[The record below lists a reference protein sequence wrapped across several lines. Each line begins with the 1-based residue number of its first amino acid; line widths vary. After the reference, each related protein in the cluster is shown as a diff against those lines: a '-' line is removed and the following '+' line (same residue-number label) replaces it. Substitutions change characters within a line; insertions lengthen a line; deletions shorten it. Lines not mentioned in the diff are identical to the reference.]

1 MKRYLDMLQAL
12 TVRQQITG
20 AVGLAII
27 ALIMTTMIRM
37 ATTPTMALLYA
48 GLDPTAAGE
57 VVTALDQE
65 GVPFEVRGNSIYVPQ
80 HSRDQLRMVLAG
92 QSLPTPSTE
101 GYELLDRLDGFS
113 TTSEMF
119 SVTYWR
125 AKEGELS
132 RTLMTIPGIRAA
144 RVHIGTGQ
152 RTAFVRSDEKRTAS
166 VTVTAPAGLDAS
178 QVKAVRFLTALA
190 VPNLNSEDVAVIDTA
205 RGLLTAEAGAMGA
218 PSIDENA
225 RAQSLEADI
234 LRLVEARVG
243 MGNARVNVSME
254 LGRRHEEIAERAVD
268 PASQVVMSR
277 MTEADQSTERGS
289 NRAVTVASDLP
300 DGEAEG
306 ADESSESSMTREE
319 VNFAVTTTDR
329 RIELLPGSVER
340 MSIAV
345 LLDQK
350 LDEEGLPVERSPEEI
365 DDLRL
370 LVEAAAGVN
379 PARGDIVTIRSM
391 PFDRTFAELPQESAG
406 MLGDIPLMRFAE
418 LGVLAVTLLLF
429 GLMVVK
435 PVLSPSRGGAA
446 DDAAALMIADGSEA
460 AMELAAQDPVA
471 MLRDASAERPDAA
484 ATLLNA
490 WLEEE
495 AA

>member
-12 TVRQQITG
+12 SVRQQITG
-20 AVGLAII
+20 VIGIAVV
-27 ALIMTTMIRM
+27 ALIMVTMIRM
-37 ATTPTMALLYA
+37 ATTPRMALLYA
-48 GLDPTAAGE
+48 GLDSTAAGE

-65 GVPFEVRGNSIYVPQ
+65 GVIFEVRGNSIYVQ
-80 HSRDQLRMVLAG
+80 QNSRDQLRMVLAG

-190 VPNLNSEDVAVIDTA
+190 VPNLHSEDVAVIDTA
-205 RGLLTAEAGAMGA
+205 RGLLTSESHAMGA

-225 RAQSLEADI
+225 RAQALEADI

-254 LGRRHEEIAERAVD
+254 LGRRREEIAERAVD
-268 PASQVVMSR
+268 PESQVVMSR
-277 MTEADQSTERGS
+277 MTEADQSSERGS
-289 NRAVTVASDLP
+289 NRALTVASDLP

-306 ADESSESSMTREE
+306 ADESSESSTTREE

-350 LDEEGLPVERSPEEI
+350 LDEEGVPIETSPEDIE
-365 DDLRL
+365 DLRL
-370 LVEAAAGVN
+370 LVEAAAGIN
-379 PARGDIVTIRSM
+379 PARGDVVTIRSM
-391 PFDRTFAELPQESAG
+391 PFDRSFADIPAESSG
-406 MLGDIPLMRFAE
+406 LMGDLPLMRLAE

-435 PVLSPSRGGAA
+435 PVLTSSGSANMN
-446 DDAAALMIADGSEA
+446 DTLLLADGTNPASGSA
-460 AMELAAQDPVA
+460 SQDPIA

-484 ATLLNA
+484 AALLNA

>member
-20 AVGLAII
+20 AIGLAVV

-37 ATTPTMALLYA
+37 ATTPSMALLYA

-65 GVPFEVRGNSIYVPQ
+65 GTPFEVRGNSIYVPQ

-205 RGLLTAEAGAMGA
+205 RGLLTADAGAMGA
-218 PSIDENA
+218 PSIDEGA

-243 MGNARVNVSME
+243 MGNARVSVSME
-254 LGRRHEEIAERAVD
+254 LGRRREEIAERAVD

-277 MTEADQSTERGS
+277 TTEADQSTERGT

-319 VNFAVTTTDR
+319 VSFA
-329 RIELLPGSVER
+329 
-340 MSIAV
+340 
-345 LLDQK
+345 
-350 LDEEGLPVERSPEEI
+350 
-365 DDLRL
+365 
-370 LVEAAAGVN
+370 
-379 PARGDIVTIRSM
+379 
-391 PFDRTFAELPQESAG
+391 
-406 MLGDIPLMRFAE
+406 
-418 LGVLAVTLLLF
+418 
-429 GLMVVK
+429 
-435 PVLSPSRGGAA
+435 
-446 DDAAALMIADGSEA
+446 
-460 AMELAAQDPVA
+460 
-471 MLRDASAERPDAA
+471 
-484 ATLLNA
+484 
-490 WLEEE
+490 
-495 AA
+495 

>member
-1 MKRYLDMLQAL
+1 MKRYLELLQAL
-12 TVRQQITG
+12 SVRQQITG
-20 AVGLAII
+20 VIGIAVV
-27 ALIMTTMIRM
+27 ALIMVTMIRM
-37 ATTPTMALLYA
+37 ATTPRMALLYA
-48 GLDPTAAGE
+48 GLDSTAAGE

-65 GVPFEVRGNSIYVPQ
+65 GVIFEVRGNSIYVPQ
-80 HSRDQLRMVLAG
+80 SSRDQLRMVLAG

-190 VPNLNSEDVAVIDTA
+190 VPNLHSEDVAVIDTA
-205 RGLLTAEAGAMGA
+205 RGLLTAESNAMGA

-225 RAQSLEADI
+225 RAQALEADI

-254 LGRRHEEIAERAVD
+254 LGRRREEIAERAVD

-277 MTEADQSTERGS
+277 MTEADQSSERGS

-300 DGEAEG
+300 DGEAQG
-306 ADESSESSMTREE
+306 ADEQSESSTTREE

-350 LDEEGLPVERSPEEI
+350 LDEEGVPIETSPEEI
-365 DDLRL
+365 EDLRL

-379 PARGDIVTIRSM
+379 PARGDVVTIRSM
-391 PFDRTFAELPQESAG
+391 PFDRTFADVPVENAG
-406 MLGDIPLMRFAE
+406 LMGDLPLMRLAE

-435 PVLSPSRGGAA
+435 PVLTSSGSAA
-446 DDAAALMIADGSEA
+446 AMDGTLLLADSSDAAS
-460 AMELAAQDPVA
+460 ELASQDPVA

-484 ATLLNA
+484 AALLNA